1 MTTLLLLAALGA
13 PSAAPPFA
21 LDVELARPVLS
32 TETAPGQAAN
42 VLRVS
47 LEGLESALAGPTNGR
62 PPVNL
67 ALVLDRSGSMRGQKL
82 LRARQAARMLVE
94 RLGPED
100 VLSLVAYDGSVEVLV
115 PATRVDDRRVFLDAL
130 EGLRAGGSTA
140 LFSGVSRG
148 LAEVRRFVDP
158 ARVDRVVLLS
168 DGQANVGPSAP
179 SELGRLGAAAA
190 KEGISISTIGLGL
203 GYNEDLMARLAGASD
218 GNHGFAESAADL
230 AALFDAELQE
240 AISVVAEAIELKI
253 TPASGWKVTS
263 SLGRPVEI
271 YPSYATAKLVQ
282 LPAHAPKYFLMAM
295 AGPTPSASGQRQ
307 PVATV
312 EVTARRTSDGQPVRT
327 QTQVFVRYTS
337 DLAEA
342 NRNEN
347 QEVAVSAVEASAL
360 QTNRAAVSL
369 RDRGLIDQAKDLL
382 QQNATYLEENADR
395 YRSSKL
401 RAYSQEN
408 AADAQKLNRKDWLR
422 TRKRMRSKQHKI
434 ETQQSY

>member
-1 MTTLLLLAALGA
+1 
-13 PSAAPPFA
+13 
-21 LDVELARPVLS
+21 
-32 TETAPGQAAN
+32 
-42 VLRVS
+42 
-47 LEGLESALAGPTNGR
+47 
-62 PPVNL
+62 
-67 ALVLDRSGSMRGQKL
+67 
-82 LRARQAARMLVE
+82 
-94 RLGPED
+94 
-100 VLSLVAYDGSVEVLV
+100 
-115 PATRVDDRRVFLDAL
+115 
-130 EGLRAGGSTA
+130 TA